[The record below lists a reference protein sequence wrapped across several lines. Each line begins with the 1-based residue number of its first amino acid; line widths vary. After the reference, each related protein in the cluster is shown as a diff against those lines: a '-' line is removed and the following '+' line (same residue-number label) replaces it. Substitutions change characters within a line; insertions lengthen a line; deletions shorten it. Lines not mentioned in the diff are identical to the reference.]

1 MQAWDR
7 FFQPRHLILALTTY
21 VSRSQWTQ
29 VKHLLDKVSPTTG
42 TAHEAIAPVERRAV
56 LRIVGLYHQN
66 TGNLTRAAQL
76 FDAALR
82 LAPDS
87 AEMRQA
93 IVWLFIDSN
102 DNISLRK
109 LLATHEAEWSRDK
122 EMHDALG
129 SAYQALSLPS
139 VALARYFTPS
149 WQNGR
154 AISCG

>member
-1 MQAWDR
+1 MKIRPPSIDCQAW
-7 FFQPRHLILALTTY
+7 
-21 VSRSQWTQ
+21 SRIQ
-29 VKHLLDKVSPTTG
+29 D
-42 TAHEAIAPVERRAV
+42 
-56 LRIVGLYHQN
+56 QN

-109 LLATHEAEWSRDK
+109 LLATHEAEWSGDK
-122 EMHDALG
+122 EMHDDVL
-129 SAYQALSLPS
+129 
-139 VALARYFTPS
+139 
-149 WQNGR
+149 QNINPLCLKILR
-154 AISCG
+154 R